1 MTRHIQE
8 KEIQS
13 DKEGCTCS
21 KCRLDALE
29 IAVKDFKD
37 AVSSIR
43 GISGRIEEIER
54 KLDVYKTRIERLLE
68 GLQEDWK

>member
-1 MTRHIQE
+1 MTRHIQDQ
-8 KEIQS
+8 EIQS

-29 IAVKDFKD
+29 TAIKDFKG
-37 AVSSIR
+37 AAASLR

-54 KLDVYKTRIERLLE
+54 KLDVHKTRIERL
-68 GLQEDWK
+68 QEDWK